1 MGDTALP
8 DARRVL
14 QLALAAMWLLDGLLQ
29 FQSVMFT
36 KSFGH
41 SLAATAPGNPW
52 LIARPIVWDATLV
65 EHHPVLLNAI
75 FATVQLL
82 LGLGIAF
89 RPTLRAALTASIAW
103 SAGVWWFGEGLGGV
117 LFGAANPL
125 TGAPGAVIIY
135 AMLAVVLWP
144 APRRG
149 KSAFVADGL
158 LGARAARTLW
168 GVLWFSFAYFAL
180 LPANRAPQAFSQTI
194 AGLVDGEPSWIA
206 AIERGAASLTA
217 QHGLAASVA
226 FAAAYAV
233 IGACV
238 WLPPRYARS
247 ALALAL
253 VVAVVI
259 WVVGE
264 AFGMILAGG
273 ATDPNSG
280 PLLAIL
286 ALAYWPWPPR
296 ARSPKPSPVLA
307 ARRVLEG
314 SDA

>member
-1 MGDTALP
+1 MGDNARP
-8 DARRVL
+8 DMRRAL

-36 KSFGH
+36 KSFGQ
-41 SLAATAPGNPW
+41 SLAATAAGNPW
-52 LIARPIVWDATLV
+52 LIARPIVWDATLI

-75 FATVQLL
+75 FASAQLL

-89 RPTLRAALTASIAW
+89 RPTLRTALAASIAW
-103 SAGVWWFGEGLGGV
+103 SLGVWWFGEGLGGV

-135 AMLAVVLWP
+135 ALLAVVLWP

-158 LGARAARTLW
+158 LGTPAARTLW
-168 GVLWFSFAYFAL
+168 SVLWFSFAYFAL
-180 LPANRAPQAFSQTI
+180 LPANRAPQALSQTV
-194 AGLVDGEPSWIA
+194 AGLAGGEPSWLA
-206 AIERGAASLTA
+206 AIERTAASLTA
-217 QHGLAASVA
+217 GRGLAAAIA
-226 FAAAYAV
+226 FAVAYAV
-233 IGACV
+233 VGACV
-238 WLPPRYARS
+238 WLPPRYARP

-259 WVVGE
+259 WAVGE

-286 ALAYWPWPPR
+286 ALAYWPSR
-296 ARSPKPSPVLA
+296 TRSPRPAPALP
-307 ARRVLEG
+307 ARRAVLEG